1 MTIKERLASLEKR
14 VSHMENLPGHIR
26 LTHRFREEWLSDPDK
41 VNTNKELDQLEE
53 AIAERE
59 KARGIGV
66 QGEED
71 SDTDSDADTDQ
82 DKEEA

>member
-14 VSHMENLPGHIR
+14 VSNMENLPGHIR
-26 LTHRFREEWLSDPDK
+26 LTHKFREEWLSDPGKLDS
-41 VNTNKELDQLEE
+41 NKELDQLEE

-66 QGEED
+66 QTEEDLDTD
-71 SDTDSDADTDQ
+71 SDTDQDQ
-82 DKEEA
+82 EEA